1 MSIILASMQNTMH
14 FVHYADAFSHNEN
27 EAIEIWV
34 TKNEVCKIKWT
45 FVSLKW
51 FAQKLCWK
59 SEKKSNLL
67 IWKGFKWEREIW
79 GVNFLVDL
87 FFQNLM
93 IGSFGLRWIFSG
105 DNNSVVC
112 WFQSLMQISKVTV
125 DGHVIHAWKHS
136 LVTTLNTS
144 SCMILWRVK
153 SACVTV
159 PLLACAYEGAKE
171 WKPHFLAWGSCD
183 NPYPSLQ
190 KSWGWYTA
198 SWWTQKPSERIMKRK
213 KTRFPSQVI
222 SVFPKRRGWL
232 SFIQIKNQCF
242 QHNFWANHFNET
254 KVHFILQT
262 SFVVTQ
268 ISIAS
273 FSLWEKAS
281 A

>member
-1 MSIILASMQNTMH
+1 MKSVQVRKGNMGSELPGR
-14 FVHYADAFSHNEN
+14 FVFPKPDDRL
-27 EAIEIWV
+27 IWSQV
-34 TKNEVCKIKWT
+34 DLLRWQQQC
-45 FVSLKW
+45 S
-51 FAQKLCWK
+51 
-59 SEKKSNLL
+59 LL
-67 IWKGFKWEREIW
+67 IPIVDANQQSDCGWACHTCMKTFSCDDPEHQ
-79 GVNFLVDL
+79 LVSDS
-87 FFQNLM
+87 M
-93 IGSFGLRWIFSG
+93 
-105 DNNSVVC
+105 
-112 WFQSLMQISKVTV
+112 
-125 DGHVIHAWKHS
+125 
-136 LVTTLNTS
+136 
-144 SCMILWRVK
+144 K